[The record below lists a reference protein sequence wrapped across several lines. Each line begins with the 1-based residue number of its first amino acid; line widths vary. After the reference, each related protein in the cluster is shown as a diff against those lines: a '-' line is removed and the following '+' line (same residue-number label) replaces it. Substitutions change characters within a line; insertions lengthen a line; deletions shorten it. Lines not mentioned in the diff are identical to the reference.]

1 MLKASLAILAVA
13 ALPIGYVTPGAVYPA
28 SSAQSLADRVQP
40 PAPTPPHVSPDL
52 PVHHL
57 MRTLDDHARVGMIL
71 YTGSFGPAERAGA
84 ASMRGVDF
92 KAITLPTLAPAK

>member
-13 ALPIGYVTPGAVYPA
+13 ALPIGYVTAGAVP
-28 SSAQSLADRVQP
+28 SAQPLADRTQP
-40 PAPTPPHVSPDL
+40 VAPAAPHVSPDQ

-84 ASMRGVDF
+84 PSMRGPDF
-92 KAITLPTLAPAK
+92 NAVTLPILAPLK